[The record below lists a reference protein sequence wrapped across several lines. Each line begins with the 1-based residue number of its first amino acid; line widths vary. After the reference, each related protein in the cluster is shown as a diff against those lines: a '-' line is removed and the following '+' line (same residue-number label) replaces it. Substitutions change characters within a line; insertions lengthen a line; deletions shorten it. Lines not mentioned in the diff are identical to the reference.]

1 MKTITKQV
9 FEYSELTGSAQE
21 RAAQWLRDCATSF
34 EWWDCVTEYWVEK
47 LGKLGYSDV
56 KIYFSGFS
64 SQGDGAQFVGKIDL
78 ADWMK
83 AHKVAGKNRSL
94 YNDAKGDYGL
104 TGIIRSSGHY
114 SHEYCTDFDF
124 DWPQGE
130 KAYNQMREVKDQIIE
145 TSRQYMREI
154 YKELEAEYWHLVSD
168 ESIKDLAEANEYT
181 FDEYGKRE
189 G

>member
-21 RAAQWLRDCATSF
+21 RAAQWLRECVTSF
-34 EWWDCVTEYWVEK
+34 EWWDFVDENWKEK
-47 LGKLGYSDV
+47 LQGLGYSDV
-56 KIYFSGFS
+56 KIYFSGFA

-94 YNDAKGDYGL
+94 YNEAKDGL
-104 TGIIRSSGHY
+104 SGVIRSSGHY
-114 SHEYCTDFDF
+114 SHEYCTSFEF
-124 DWPQGE
+124 DWPQGD
-130 KAYNQMREVKDQIIE
+130 KAYDQMKEVETLIIE

-154 YKELEAEYWHLVSD
+154 YKELKEEYWWLVSD

-181 FDEYGKRE
+181 FDKYGKRE